1 MSDRDAP
8 QMKRVDYTCCLAID
22 VRRSGESY
30 FGPGSIRELIHVLWE
45 CGSWF
50 WVRSHNDG
58 GSEGWLKADPITR
71 RFAAATSF

>member
-8 QMKRVDYTCCLAID
+8 QVKRVDYTCCLAID

-30 FGPGSIRELIHVLWE
+30 FGPGSIREHIQVLGE
-45 CGSWF
+45 CGLWF

-58 GSEGWLKADPITR
+58 GSEGGLKADPIT
-71 RFAAATSF
+71 